1 MVQMKVKVKTPKEI
15 LGVEIPGV
23 EVLAFKDKDGYTYP
37 ESLRDIAVC
46 GEALPAVRDGMGYRL
61 TKGVRFYLKPEWCEV
76 VEPDWNEVP
85 VDTKILVRETDID
98 PWEKRHFAKFE
109 NGTVYAWINGKT
121 SFTTGDIMCWRY
133 AKLAE

>member
-1 MVQMKVKVKTPKEI
+1 MKVKVKTPKEI
-15 LGVEIPGV
+15 LGVDV
-23 EVLAFKDKDGYTYP
+23 VSFKDKDGYTYP

-46 GEALPAVRDGMGYRL
+46 GEALPAVIDGTGYRL

-76 VEPDWNEVP
+76 VEPDWSEVP
-85 VDTKILVRETDID
+85 VNTKILVRDQNIH

-109 NGTVYAWINGKT
+109 NDTVYAWIDGKT
-121 SFTTGDIMCWRY
+121 SFTTDRYMCWQY